1 MSDWTETAPGA
12 HAPQDE
18 RPSRRSMTSLNALRV
33 RYRLWR
39 NRLIGSATF
48 RSKIA
53 RFPGTRWIAQ
63 KKSND
68 LFKLING
75 FVFSQVLSSC
85 VSLGVFEQLKDTVAR
100 TEALAK
106 GCGLEPGRMQLLL
119 EQAERLQLVK
129 KVERDRWVMD
139 DAGAVVAADPG
150 LQAMIRHHALFY
162 RDLADPTALLQAPA
176 PDTELKKY
184 WAYAHAQDP
193 ADIGTDITQPY
204 SELMR
209 NSQEMLADCILAAHD
224 FSQYPAVLDV
234 GGGEG
239 AFLAAIGKACP
250 DTRLHLF
257 DLPSVTDLAQK
268 HLAENRLTN
277 RTEVHGGDFSR
288 DSIPDNADCVTLV
301 RILCDHD
308 DARVEQI
315 LANLHRS
322 LKPGTEVMIA
332 EAMAGNSEGAQ
343 LAAVYFSLYFLAMGS
358 GRCRSDADIKDL
370 LLAAGFKS
378 AHTKTTPNPL
388 LATLVFAQR

>member
-1 MSDWTETAPGA
+1 
-12 HAPQDE
+12 
-18 RPSRRSMTSLNALRV
+18 MTSLNALRV

-85 VSLGVFEQLKDTVAR
+85 VSLGVLERLKDTVAS
-100 TEALAK
+100 TEVLAK
-106 GCGLEPGRMQLLL
+106 DCGLEPGRMQLLL

-129 KVERDRWVMD
+129 NVEGNSWVLD

-162 RDLADPTALLQAPA
+162 RDLADPSALLKAPSQ
-176 PDTELKKY
+176 DTELKKY

-209 NSQEMLADCILAAHD
+209 SSQEMLADCILAAHD
-224 FSQYPAVLDV
+224 FSQHPAVLDV

-257 DLPSVTDLAQK
+257 DLPSVTDLAK
-268 HLAENRLTN
+268 MHLARENLAD
-277 RTEVHGGDFSR
+277 RTEVHGGDFAR
-288 DSIPDNADCVTLV
+288 DPIPDNAECVSLV

-308 DARVEQI
+308 DGRVKQI

-322 LKPGTEVMIA
+322 LKPGTKVMIA
-332 EAMAGNSEGAQ
+332 EAMAGNSEGAE

-358 GRCRSDADIKDL
+358 GCCRSDAAIKDL
-370 LLAAGFKS
+370 LLGAGFKNPR
-378 AHTKTTPNPL
+378 TKPTPNPL
-388 LATLVFAQR
+388 LATLVFAER